1 MTRYLPREHWAS
13 DGASGSGRRKPAER
27 RGRVTVN
34 GGALSGRAGLHS
46 ARGRDKGLG
55 GQGQLL
61 VACERTISVDRGGWR
76 DRERGRGGSS
86 LLISEAVRERAGTVA
101 GRESEARGFFF
112 CFCSCF
118 CLFKGRRD
126 LTSWKQGTL
135 QKESRDPH
143 GSVCLIWSVHSRPLS
158 RHLP

>member
-1 MTRYLPREHWAS
+1 M
-13 DGASGSGRRKPAER
+13 
-27 RGRVTVN
+27 TVN

-55 GQGQLL
+55 GQGQLS

-86 LLISEAVRERAGTVA
+86 LLISEAIRERAGTVA

-112 CFCSCF
+112 VFVLVF
-118 CLFKGRRD
+118 VFLKAG
-126 LTSWKQGTL
+126 
-135 QKESRDPH
+135 E
-143 GSVCLIWSVHSRPLS
+143 I
-158 RHLP
+158 

>member
-1 MTRYLPREHWAS
+1 M
-13 DGASGSGRRKPAER
+13 
-27 RGRVTVN
+27 TVN

-55 GQGQLL
+55 GQGQLS

-101 GRESEARGFFF
+101 GRESEARGVFFVF
-112 CFCSCF
+112 VLVFVF
-118 CLFKGRRD
+118 LKAG
-126 LTSWKQGTL
+126 
-135 QKESRDPH
+135 E
-143 GSVCLIWSVHSRPLS
+143 I
-158 RHLP
+158 